1 MRYTWIDDYLLAKR
15 GVTKDHKKEW
25 NWIRYQI
32 GGKLFAAV
40 CLNEEDEPYYI
51 TLKLEPEEGDFL
63 RKQYEDIVPG
73 YYMNKVH
80 WNSVRPDGAVP
91 DDLLKDLLDKSYQ
104 LVLGGL
110 SKRSSRRSWIR
121 CGSRA
126 GSDTVTGDIAGCREG
141 GYRIMSVVCLGIEV
155 IGIGT
160 IIFALMLLL
169 RGDGS
174 REQKL
179 MQYFLIGSL
188 VQNVGYLLELTA
200 PTPEAALV
208 AVKFQYLGSLTIPVS
223 YCYFIFSYCC
233 EKTPKSVL
241 RVLKAVDVLILV
253 LVFTCDL
260 HKLYYRNIEW
270 VENVNRYG
278 GYLRMD
284 YEWGIGSLCCAGR
297 RFRMSCPCMP

>member
-110 SKRSSRRSWIR
+110 SKKKQQEIL
-121 CGSRA
+121 
-126 GSDTVTGDIAGCREG
+126 DP
-141 GYRIMSVVCLGIEV
+141 L
-155 IGIGT
+155 
-160 IIFALMLLL
+160 
-169 RGDGS
+169 
-174 REQKL
+174 REQSG
-179 MQYFLIGSL
+179 Q
-188 VQNVGYLLELTA
+188 
-200 PTPEAALV
+200 
-208 AVKFQYLGSLTIPVS
+208 
-223 YCYFIFSYCC
+223 
-233 EKTPKSVL
+233 
-241 RVLKAVDVLILV
+241 
-253 LVFTCDL
+253 
-260 HKLYYRNIEW
+260 
-270 VENVNRYG
+270 
-278 GYLRMD
+278 
-284 YEWGIGSLCCAGR
+284 
-297 RFRMSCPCMP
+297 